1 MITNFKLYEGIST
14 FINYYNTNNLIE
26 FEKQILEE
34 PEIILYEWNS
44 KTLMNHIINDAKY
57 EILNI
62 LLKHNKISDNMIL
75 EVIYE
80 DAKYILQKLIKYGR
94 IDIDYIIGGK
104 SLLQHDIHIFEIFR
118 YLIENGA
125 NLYHEDDDG
134 DDIMDYKLWKGKTS
148 IDAVIRLL
156 YVGYDVERFCKIF
169 VEARPSLTISNI
181 ENEIKEKLPRV
192 YTVLTKYKK
201 VSDFNL

>member
-1 MITNFKLYEGIST
+1 MITNFKLYENFST
-14 FINYYNTNNLIE
+14 FIRHYNDNNLVE

-34 PEIILYEWNS
+34 PEIILYEWNN
-44 KTLMNHIINDAKY
+44 KTLMVHIINDAKY

-80 DAKYILQKLIKYGR
+80 DARYILQKLIKYGR
-94 IDIDYIIGGK
+94 IDMNYVIDNK
-104 SLLQHDIHIFEIFR
+104 SLLQYDIYSFEIFR

-125 NLYHEDDDG
+125 DLYHEDEDG
-134 DDIMDYKLWKGKTS
+134 DDIMDYKLGKARAS

-156 YVGYDVERFCKIF
+156 NVDYDVDRFCKKF
-169 VEARPSLTISNI
+169 VEKRLSLTITNI
-181 ENEIKEKLPRV
+181 EYEIKEKLPEI
-192 YTVLTKYKK
+192 YSVLTKYKK
-201 VSDFNL
+201 ASDFNL

>member
-1 MITNFKLYEGIST
+1 MITNFKLYENFST
-14 FINYYNTNNLIE
+14 FIRHYNDNNLVE

-34 PEIILYEWNS
+34 PEIILYEWNN
-44 KTLMNHIINDAKY
+44 KTLMVHIINDAKY

-80 DAKYILQKLIKYGR
+80 DARYVLQKLIKYGR
-94 IDIDYIIGGK
+94 IDMNYVINDK
-104 SLLQHDIHIFEIFR
+104 SLLQYDIYSFEIFR

-125 NLYHEDDDG
+125 DLYHEDEDG
-134 DDIMDYKLWKGKTS
+134 DDIMDYKLGKARAS

-156 YVGYDVERFCKIF
+156 NVDYDVDRFCKKF
-169 VEARPSLTISNI
+169 VEKRLSLTITNI
-181 ENEIKEKLPRV
+181 EYEIKEKLPEI
-192 YTVLTKYKK
+192 YSVLTKYKK
-201 VSDFNL
+201 ASDFNL